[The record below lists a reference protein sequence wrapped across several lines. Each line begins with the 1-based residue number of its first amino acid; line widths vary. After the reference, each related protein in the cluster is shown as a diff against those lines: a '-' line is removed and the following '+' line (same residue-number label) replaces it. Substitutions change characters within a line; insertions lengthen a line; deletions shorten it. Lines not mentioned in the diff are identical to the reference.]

1 MLINGISWKGLHSQ
15 LDFGATI
22 IERQLQMPE
31 KDRVTDRV
39 PYSSITYDF
48 TALYG
53 KASYAERTLQYKF
66 MISDE
71 KGILYLK
78 DRVERF
84 KHWLCEPVKKSPL
97 YDDTDKEYHFNAIC
111 TSISESYTN
120 GVIAE
125 ISVIFMADPFKIPSV
140 VSSRLAIPVSDCPF
154 PDLDGD
160 GSITAQDATLILTAA
175 ANIVAGLE
183 TELTEEQKLLADVD
197 RDGKITARDAE
208 LVQTFSALCGAGFYT
223 DDKDGWTK
231 FLNYQLDRMA
241 EVL

>member
-1 MLINGISWKGLHSQ
+1 MLINGITWQGLHSQ

-31 KDRVTDRV
+31 KDRITDRV

-48 TALYG
+48 TSLYG

-71 KGILYLK
+71 KGIQYLK
-78 DRVERF
+78 ERIERF
-84 KHWLCEPVKKSPL
+84 KRWLYEPVKKSTL
-97 YDDTDKEYHFNAIC
+97 YDDIEKEYHFNAVC
-111 TSISESYTN
+111 TSISENYTN

-125 ISVIFMADPFKIPSV
+125 ITVTFAADPFKIPNV
-140 VSSRLAIPVSDCPF
+140 AADRFAIPVSDCHF

-160 GSITAQDATLILTAA
+160 GRATAADAAMILSAA
-175 ANIVAGLE
+175 ANLGIGSE
-183 TELTEEQKLLADVD
+183 SGLTEEQALLADVD
-197 RDGKITARDAE
+197 RDGRITADDAE
-208 LVQTFSALCGAGFYT
+208 LVQTFSSLCGAGLYSNNE
-223 DDKDGWTK
+223 DGWTE
-231 FLNYQLDRMA
+231 FINYQLGKMS

>member
-1 MLINGISWKGLHSQ
+1 MLINGISWQGLHSQ
-15 LDFGATI
+15 LDFGATTT
-22 IERQLQMPE
+22 ERQLQMPE
-31 KDRVTDRV
+31 KDRITDRV

-48 TALYG
+48 TSLYG
-53 KASYAERTLQYKF
+53 TASYAERTLQYKF

-71 KGILYLK
+71 KDIRYLK
-78 DRVERF
+78 ERVEQF
-84 KHWLCEPVKKSPL
+84 KRWLYEPVKKSAL
-97 YDDTDKEYHFNAIC
+97 YDDTEKEYHFNAVC
-111 TSISESYTN
+111 TSVSEKYTN

-125 ISVIFMADPFKIPSV
+125 ISATFMADPFKIPNATSEL
-140 VSSRLAIPVSDCPF
+140 LAIPISDCRY

-160 GSITAQDATLILTAA
+160 GSVTATDATLILTAS
-175 ANIVAGLE
+175 ANIGSGLE
-183 TELTEEQKLLADVD
+183 SGLTAEQALLADVD